1 MITST
6 IKNNAND
13 NTCKKNL
20 RKNFFKSSPAV
31 FSPIKIVLAFQC
43 VVDWSCFN
51 YLCLILINKFLNIM
65 EVSLNFW
72 KDSKTCK
79 VSISIFGF
87 FHRV

>member
-1 MITST
+1 MCSTYGIRKESNSNINIIRSMITST

-43 VVDWSCFN
+43 VVD
-51 YLCLILINKFLNIM
+51 
-65 EVSLNFW
+65 
-72 KDSKTCK
+72 
-79 VSISIFGF
+79 
-87 FHRV
+87 